1 MSAIGPG
8 EAAAGPLRAQGPT
21 VLGMVHLAPLPGT
34 PFHRDGSL
42 PEIIDRAVA
51 DALALREG
59 GANGCLVQT
68 ADRVA
73 GAADDSDPARTA
85 AMALTVRAVREAVGA
100 EFRVGVQMMRNAVR
114 ASLAV
119 ARTTEV
125 DFVRVATLV
134 GATLSP
140 HGLVEA
146 DPTGVMEYRKKIGAW
161 GVQVVAEVS
170 SMHFSWLGDSPSIG
184 QVGRWAEQAGAD
196 ALAVSDP
203 DEAALLKKIAALRRA
218 CPGLPLL
225 LAGHTD
231 HTNAARLLAVA
242 DGAFVGRCL
251 QRGGWGG
258 PVDAVRVKKYVAA
271 VGRAGNDGVRP
282 EGGVEEAERA

>member
-1 MSAIGPG
+1 MTGPG
-8 EAAAGPLRAQGPT
+8 PADAGGRLLRAQGST

-59 GANGCLVQT
+59 GADGCLVQT

-85 AMALTVRAVREAVGA
+85 AMALAVRAVREAVGA
-100 EFRVGVQMMRNAVR
+100 DFRVGVQMMRNAVR

-119 ARTTEV
+119 ARTADA

-161 GVQVVAEVS
+161 GVRVVAEVS
-170 SMHFSWLGDSPSIG
+170 SMHFSWLGGSPPIG

-203 DEAALLKKIAALRRA
+203 DEAALLRTVAALRRA
-218 CPGLPLL
+218 CPGLPVL

-231 HTNAARLLAVA
+231 HANAGRLLAAA
-242 DGAFVGRCL
+242 DGAFVGGCL
-251 QRGGWGG
+251 QPGGWGG
-258 PVDAVRVKKYVAA
+258 PVDPGRVRAYVAA
-271 VGRAGNDGVRP
+271 AAGAGRPRVRP
-282 EGGVEEAERA
+282 RSGTEEAGHA